1 MGGCRVIAVT
11 RFDRGFEMEHLFR
24 AATVYSTGEGISQH
38 LMVSTTLLTPRQA
51 AEKIG
56 ISYPALKHWILA
68 GRIRTVKT
76 PGGHHRIPVDALEEF
91 LPAPP
96 AQTGTARISGR
107 NQLRGSV
114 IEVTVEGLLARV
126 VLAVGDQR
134 VTAIIT
140 SDAVRELALKPGDS
154 AVALIKATE
163 VMIARP

>member
-1 MGGCRVIAVT
+1 MT
-11 RFDRGFEMEHLFR
+11 
-24 AATVYSTGEGISQH
+24 SS
-38 LMVSTTLLTPRQA
+38 TLLTPRQA

-76 PGGHHRIPVDALEEF
+76 PGGHHRIPLDALDEF
-91 LPAPP
+91 LPAAAASP
-96 AQTGTARISGR
+96 ASPRISGR
-107 NQLRGSV
+107 NQLLGTV
-114 IEVTVEGLLARV
+114 VEVTVEGLLAKV
-126 VLAVGDQR
+126 VLSVGGQR

-140 SDAVRELALKPGDS
+140 ADAVRDLALKPGDA